1 MSTEIATVS
10 NNELVSAHTD
20 SDFNIP
26 TGYICT
32 VDTTNNDGKITIAN
46 AISDAESL
54 ATLGDEHF
62 ILANVVTMP
71 GVRTRTGEMCV
82 NAYLITDE
90 GKAYMSQ
97 SDGINRSVRQI
108 VGLFNGDFGDGIEV
122 SVIEKQLKS
131 GNTLK
136 TLHFYA

>member
-1 MSTEIATVS
+1 MSTEITPVS
-10 NNELVSAHTD
+10 NTELVTAHTD

-32 VDTTNNDGKITIAN
+32 VDTTTNEGKITIAN
-46 AISDAESL
+46 ALSDAESL
-54 ATLGDEHF
+54 ADLGSDKF
-62 ILANVVTMP
+62 VLVDVVTTP
-71 GVRTRTGEMCV
+71 GVRTRTGEICTNV
-82 NAYLITDE
+82 YLISDS
-90 GKAYMSQ
+90 GSIYMSQ
-97 SDGINRSVRQI
+97 SDGIKRSAQQI

-122 SVIEKQLKS
+122 GVIEKQLKS

>member
-1 MSTEIATVS
+1 MPNEIVPTT
-10 NNELVSAHTD
+10 NTELVSAHTD

-32 VDTTNNDGKITIAN
+32 VDTTTNDGKITIAN
-46 AISDAESL
+46 ALSDAESL
-54 ATLGDEHF
+54 ADLGDEKF
-62 ILANVVTMP
+62 TLVDVVTTP
-71 GVRTRTGEMCV
+71 GVRTRTGEVCTNV
-82 NAYLITDE
+82 YLISDS
-90 GKAYMSQ
+90 GKIYMSQ
-97 SDGINRSVRQI
+97 SDGIKRSTQQI

-122 SVIEKQLKS
+122 SVIAKQLKS